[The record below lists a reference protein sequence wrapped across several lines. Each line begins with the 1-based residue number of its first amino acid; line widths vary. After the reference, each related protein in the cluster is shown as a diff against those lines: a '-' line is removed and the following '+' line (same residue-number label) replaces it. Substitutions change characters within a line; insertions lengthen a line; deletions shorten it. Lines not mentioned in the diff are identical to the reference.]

1 MRTAENTI
9 SPPKLMQED
18 LTDLGSRSLQQ
29 RLQEILNA
37 MQEGEALSFSKGIDG
52 SGAGKA
58 PPAAEWGR
66 CIEQRRPP
74 GGTKDEVRPPTLVLE
89 LECLPSSKRNLTTLI
104 PTICRFPARYFYV

>member
-1 MRTAENTI
+1 MCLPRRQVTRTAENII

-37 MQEGEALSFSKGIDG
+37 VQEGEALSFSKGIDG

-58 PPAAEWGR
+58 PPAAEWGHR
-66 CIEQRRPP
+66 IEQGRPP
-74 GGTKDEVRPPTLVLE
+74 RGMKDEVRPPTW
-89 LECLPSSKRNLTTLI
+89 CWNSSVCCPLKGT
-104 PTICRFPARYFYV
+104 